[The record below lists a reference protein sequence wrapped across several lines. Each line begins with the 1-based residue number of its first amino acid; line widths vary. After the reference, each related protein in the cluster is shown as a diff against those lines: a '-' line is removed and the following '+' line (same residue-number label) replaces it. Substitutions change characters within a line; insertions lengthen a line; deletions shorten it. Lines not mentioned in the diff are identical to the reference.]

1 MSNNEII
8 DHDILSDLLEEQRK
22 LLISE
27 IGYKKW
33 YELLEIEDSI
43 KNNEIDEYSFSM
55 IESIISSDEVKQI
68 YTELNRLR
76 EIRNN
81 KWWRERRKYFWL
93 LGI

>member
-8 DHDILSDLLEEQRK
+8 DPDILSDLLEEQRK

-81 KWWRERRKYFWL
+81 KWWRDYVRN
-93 LGI
+93 

>member
-8 DHDILSDLLEEQRK
+8 DLDILSDLLEEQRK

-68 YTELNRLR
+68 YAELNRLR

-81 KWWRERRKYFWL
+81 KWWREYVRN
-93 LGI
+93 

>member
-81 KWWRERRKYFWL
+81 KWWRDYVRN
-93 LGI
+93 